1 MRNTYLQLPPRQ
13 PLMQDFIPDAFPVV
27 KRGSG
32 DAVNQRR
39 IPRDTVV
46 LITAPQNVPVVKRGS
61 SDAVNQRHIPW
72 AQWC

>member
-1 MRNTYLQLPPRQ
+1 
-13 PLMQDFIPDAFPVV
+13 MQRFIPDTFPVV

-61 SDAVNQRHIPW
+61 LGGLNCSLCGKPTKSATFDA
-72 AQWC
+72 